1 MKATHTEPGRNLNA
15 SFNERTTG
23 SRVEFAQWREANP
36 DFTSAELLENWQRIR
51 EAWGLSY
58 PMPAPCRPANPPPC
72 DEPAVYRV
80 ETMK

>member
-23 SRVEFAQWREANP
+23 SRVEFAQWREAHP
-36 DFTSAELLENWQRIR
+36 DFTSAELLAQWRRIR

-72 DEPAVYRV
+72 DEPVVYRV